1 VKEISL
7 LGWILIIL
15 VVALTISL
23 FVNLFSRLKGKA
35 EKPGWINTMQ
45 EAGKTLKDPFRQEN
59 ARMEELARNVEKLQ
73 QFRRE
78 SNIISK
84 DQEKKSEH

>member
-1 VKEISL
+1 MKEISL

-23 FVNLFSRLKGKA
+23 FVSLFSRLKGNA

-45 EAGKTLKDPFRQEN
+45 EAGKTLKDPFRHDN
-59 ARMEELARNVEKLQ
+59 SRMEELAKNVEQLKQ
-73 QFRRE
+73 NRE
-78 SNIISK
+78 TNKITSNE
-84 DQEKKSEH
+84 QEIKSEH

>member
-1 VKEISL
+1 MKDISL

-15 VVALTISL
+15 VIALTISL
-23 FVNLFSRLKGKA
+23 FVSLFSRLKGKT
-35 EKPGWINTMQ
+35 EKTGWITTMQ

-73 QFRRE
+73 QFRE
-78 SNIISK
+78 ENNFNSK
-84 DQEKKSEH
+84 EQENKSEH